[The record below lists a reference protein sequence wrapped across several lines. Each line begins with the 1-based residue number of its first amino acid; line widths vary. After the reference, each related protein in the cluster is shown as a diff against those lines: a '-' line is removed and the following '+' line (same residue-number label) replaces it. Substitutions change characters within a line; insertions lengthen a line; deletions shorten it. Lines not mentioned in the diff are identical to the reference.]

1 MHPIVA
7 IVGRPNVG
15 KSRLFNRMVGRRRAI
30 VHDMP
35 GITRDRH
42 YAQGEWNGREYLAVD
57 TGGLE
62 LETNANADLEKNV
75 TEQSLMAIEEADVIV
90 CVFDGSEEPGVQEQE
105 VVELLRKSSKPV
117 VYAVNKIDD
126 VVHESRMNAYYE
138 FGIVPIFAVSAE
150 HGRGVDDML
159 DEVVKLLPP
168 PLPIPETKDGTI
180 IAVLG
185 KPNVGKSTIINRFA
199 GEKRVVA
206 HEVAGTTRDSIDVE
220 IEFDGKKYIFVDTAG
235 VKKHYMV
242 AERVEKF
249 TAMRSMRTVER
260 ADIVCQ
266 LIDGSEGLT
275 KQDMHLT
282 SFILEEGKGVLYLVN
297 KWDLLDADW
306 EEYEKRLRKGLGDM
320 HDISILPISALTG
333 MNCLKV
339 FAKIEELFIA
349 LGKRMSTSELNR
361 VLEKALEEHHL
372 PVYRNKQVKVYY
384 ASQVDTFPPT
394 FLLYTNYPEAMPR
407 TYKKYLKRRF
417 QEALGVKG
425 LPVRI
430 VCKGR

>member
-35 GITRDRH
+35 GVTRDRH
-42 YAQGEWNGREYLAVD
+42 YAQGEWCGREFLAVD

-62 LETNANADLEKNV
+62 LEPSADLEKSV
-75 TEQSLMAIEEADVIV
+75 TDQSLMAIEEADVIV
-90 CVFDGSEEPGVQEQE
+90 CVFDSSEEPGVAEQE
-105 VVELLRKSSKPV
+105 VVEMLRKSSKPV
-117 VYAVNKIDD
+117 VYAVNKVDD
-126 VVHESRMNAYYE
+126 AVHESRLNPYYE
-138 FGIVPIFAVSAE
+138 FGVVPIFAVSAE

-159 DEVVKLLPP
+159 DEVVKLLPEP
-168 PLPIPETKDGTI
+168 MSIPEKREGTT
-180 IAVLG
+180 IAVVG
-185 KPNVGKSTIINRFA
+185 RPNVGKSTIINRFA
-199 GEKRVVA
+199 GEERVVA

-220 IEFDGKKYIFVDTAG
+220 IEFDGKKYIFIDTAG

-242 AERVEKF
+242 SERVEKF
-249 TAMRSMRTVER
+249 TAMRSLRTVDR

-266 LIDGSEGLT
+266 LIDGAEGLT

-282 SFILEEGKGVLYLVN
+282 SFILEEGKGVVYLVN
-297 KWDLLDADW
+297 KWDLLGSDW

-339 FAKIEELFIA
+339 FSRIEELSVA
-349 LGKRMSTSELNR
+349 LGKRLSTSELNR
-361 VLEKALEEHHL
+361 VLERAIEEHHL
-372 PVYRNKQVKVYY
+372 PVYRNKQVKIYY

-394 FLLYTNYPEAMPR
+394 FLLYTNYPEAMPAAYR
-407 TYKKYLKRRF
+407 KYLKRRF